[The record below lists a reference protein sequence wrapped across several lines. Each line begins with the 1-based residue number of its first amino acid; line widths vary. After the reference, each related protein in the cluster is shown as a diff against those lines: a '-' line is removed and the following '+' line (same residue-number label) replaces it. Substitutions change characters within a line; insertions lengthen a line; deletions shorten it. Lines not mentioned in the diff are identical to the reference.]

1 MVYEQTRWPGL
12 YGFAA
17 DTDTGIIEP
26 YTADPQRLGIE
37 FAMFGIYEPN
47 AQAPDD
53 VVDRHEIFWF
63 GDINE
68 LPDLPRNLGPGSR
81 GLVQTGLLVQVGC
94 CGGDWVVSDGA
105 GRCGGRPA
113 PCGLGG
119 LVGQEWVRFLGKC
132 C

>member
-94 CGGDWVVSDGA
+94 CGG
-105 GRCGGRPA
+105 
-113 PCGLGG
+113 GLGC
-119 LVGQEWVRFLGKC
+119 VGWCRSLWWATGTVWVRWVGGSGVGEVLG
-132 C
+132 